1 MLAILPKINNILS
14 NHQYFFKKNAT
25 LLASLAANL
34 ALGISDDNIIQEED
48 LTNAYNKVDRNII
61 MRRLKKLLPEL
72 VPYVSFLFNTP
83 GHGYYNGVHILISL
97 AGVKQG
103 EPLSTLLFCLA
114 NDEILSESST
124 LRPTTSTII
133 ALADDTS
140 HIGNLNDIN
149 TIGDHLEQ
157 RLHATGQSLNRT
169 KRVTYLPG
177 ATTSTIPNQQLGGYN
192 KFGGIIGDNNTILNN
207 NNEKLRHFLDILD
220 RIQQLS
226 QYFPTSAY
234 YLLTKCAKA
243 EIDSYVNMNAVNIN
257 FLQEINK
264 ALLHSIHHILKDKTT
279 SWDTLGL
286 KPTQGGIAFKRVTN
300 TKQSITSSL
309 LNDPTNDKYLPLPNN
324 LGFPQDATS
333 EAKLKAREKLLLNTY
348 NRSNK
353 CELQA
358 IPELPQEQLTPPTPR
373 EQPPSS
379 PFLITPTFITSVSTY
394 LDPSILIPALRLHL
408 DIDTF
413 TNTTLKS
420 LHNTFH
426 LQSFRTNFNLP
437 TRIQNPLSL
446 STDHTKDFLA
456 QLRPHCR
463 QAYSFVYA
471 TNIVLSKINNPT
483 SSSKP
488 PPPPPVNN
496 NDNNSNNH
504 PPPPPPPPPPPT

>member
-1 MLAILPKINNILS
+1 
-14 NHQYFFKKNAT
+14 
-25 LLASLAANL
+25 
-34 ALGISDDNIIQEED
+34 
-48 LTNAYNKVDRNII
+48 
-61 MRRLKKLLPEL
+61 
-72 VPYVSFLFNTP
+72 
-83 GHGYYNGVHILISL
+83 
-97 AGVKQG
+97 
-103 EPLSTLLFCLA
+103 
-114 NDEILSESST
+114 
-124 LRPTTSTII
+124 
-133 ALADDTS
+133 
-140 HIGNLNDIN
+140 
-149 TIGDHLEQ
+149 
-157 RLHATGQSLNRT
+157 
-169 KRVTYLPG
+169 
-177 ATTSTIPNQQLGGYN
+177 
-192 KFGGIIGDNNTILNN
+192 
-207 NNEKLRHFLDILD
+207 
-220 RIQQLS
+220 
-226 QYFPTSAY
+226 
-234 YLLTKCAKA
+234 
-243 EIDSYVNMNAVNIN
+243 MNAVNIN

-324 LGFPQDATS
+324 FPQDATS

-496 NDNNSNNH
+496 NDNIPTIIHHHHHPH
-504 PPPPPPPPPPPT
+504 PPHLIILTTIPLPTNNEHLPLPIILIFITIPPSLQYQQASHPDISKIALSTTTQSLPSIHYLHQLLPHHHHQILHTRLHLVIQ